1 MFKTNTID
9 TAAYSYSQGHD
20 CKIKPLNDSYAEF
33 TFKGKEPIKLAEK
46 YLKGDVV
53 MKLSHY
59 QASRIQLKHL
69 SSKALAV
76 EKQKANGTLWST
88 K

>member
-1 MFKTNTID
+1 MFKTNSLD
-9 TAAYSYSQGHD
+9 TAAYIYSQGHD

-33 TFKGKEPIKLAEK
+33 SFKGTEPKKLAEK

-59 QASRIQLKHL
+59 QASRTQLKHL
-69 SSKALAV
+69 SSKALSV
-76 EKQKANGTLWST
+76 EKQRLNGTLWST